1 MVKELC
7 YCTQGHKFLV
17 SANSVRNAL
26 SECVLRPVAS
36 MKLLSVICGPGFFS
50 LKRHETSV
58 EPATSTENTESRHCL
73 SCQML
78 KPLLENSVQMT

>member
-1 MVKELC
+1 MCVETGSINEALEC
-7 YCTQGHKFLV
+7 DLW
-17 SANSVRNAL
+17 SRNFH
-26 SECVLRPVAS
+26 CD
-36 MKLLSVICGPGFFS
+36 

-78 KPLLENSVQMT
+78 KPLLENAVQMT